1 MSDASKQTLVFQGG
15 KMNELEALKFE
26 QNESFEVILKMRDW
40 DDLAKDKS
48 LNLSLKS
55 NDLLNK
61 YKIMLNKLIELK

>member
-1 MSDASKQTLVFQGG
+1 LSDASKQTLVFQGG

-26 QNESFEVILKMRDW
+26 QNESFDVILKMRDW

-48 LNLSLKS
+48 LNLALKS

>member
-1 MSDASKQTLVFQGG
+1 MFQGG
-15 KMNELEALKFE
+15 KMNELEALNFE
-26 QNESFEVILKMRDW
+26 QNESFDVILKMRDW

-48 LNLSLKS
+48 LNLALKS

>member
-1 MSDASKQTLVFQGG
+1 
-15 KMNELEALKFE
+15 MNELEALKFE

>member
-26 QNESFEVILKMRDW
+26 QNESFDVILKMRDW

-48 LNLSLKS
+48 LNLALKS